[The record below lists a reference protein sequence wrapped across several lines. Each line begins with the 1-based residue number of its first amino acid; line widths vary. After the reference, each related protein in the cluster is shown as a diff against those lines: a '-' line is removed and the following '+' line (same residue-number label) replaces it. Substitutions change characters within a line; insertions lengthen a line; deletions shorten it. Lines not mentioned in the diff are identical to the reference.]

1 MKLYDAKVVIPGLL
15 VFLAV
20 AAFPFWFAG
29 GKPGKPPDLE
39 KPKPAVVK
47 QVRAGKKGACIEPTA
62 WMRANHMQ
70 LLNDWRNMVVRKAKR
85 IYVASDGASFA
96 MSLTNNCLRCHTNK
110 QKFCDRCHNYV
121 GVAPFCWNCHVEPK
135 GAK

>member
-20 AAFPFWFAG
+20 ATFPFWFAG

-39 KPKPAVVK
+39 KAKPAVVK
-47 QVRAGKKGACIEPTA
+47 KVRAGKKGDCVEPQA

-70 LLNDWRNMVVRKAKR
+70 LLNEWRNMVVRKAKR
-85 IYVASDGASFA
+85 VYVASDGASYV
-96 MSLTNNCLRCHTNK
+96 MSLTNTCLRCHANK
-110 QKFCDRCHNYV
+110 QKFCDRCHNYA
-121 GVAPFCWNCHVEPK
+121 GVAPFCWNCHVEPR